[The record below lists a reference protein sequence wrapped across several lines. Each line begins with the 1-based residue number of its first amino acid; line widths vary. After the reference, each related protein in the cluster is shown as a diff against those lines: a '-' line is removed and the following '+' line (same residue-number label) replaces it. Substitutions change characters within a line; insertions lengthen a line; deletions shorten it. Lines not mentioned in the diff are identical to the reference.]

1 MNKEESIGEEVDA
14 VNIKKSSFSVILTY
28 WKNKLW
34 PNRKSK
40 IEPLSHMTY
49 LGGFDESIYEKYTPS
64 FFIAIENDKIVGVNS
79 GHRTS
84 ATSFRSRGIWVDP
97 NYRNRGISQ
106 KLFTAIKE
114 TAIKENCDKIWS
126 IPRKTALPVYEKFG
140 FNRTSDFFDEG
151 MEFGPNCYVL
161 MKL

>member
-1 MNKEESIGEEVDA
+1 MVE
-14 VNIKKSSFSVILTY
+14 KSTFDTIIIY
-28 WKNKLW
+28 WKNNLW
-34 PNRKSK
+34 PDRKSK
-40 IEPLSHMTY
+40 IKPMSSMIY
-49 LGGFDESIYEKYTPS
+49 LGGFDMSIYKKYVPT
-64 FFIAIENDKIVGVNS
+64 FFIATVDNKIVGVNS

-84 ATSFRSRGIWVDP
+84 KFSYRSRGIWVDP

-106 KLFTAIKE
+106 KLFSAIKD
-114 TAIKENCDKIWS
+114 TAIKENCNNIWS
-126 IPRKTALPVYEKFG
+126 VPRKKALSVYEKFG

>member
-1 MNKEESIGEEVDA
+1 MDV
-14 VNIKKSSFSVILTY
+14 VNIEKSSFNVILTY

-34 PNRKSK
+34 PNRKSDIK
-40 IEPLSHMTY
+40 PMSSMLY
-49 LGGFDESIYEKYTPS
+49 LGGFDMLIYKKYLPT
-64 FFIAIENDKIVGVNS
+64 FFIATINNKIVGVNS

-84 ATSFRSRGIWVDP
+84 KFSYRSRGIWIDP

-106 KLFTAIKE
+106 KLFSAIKD
-114 TAIKENCDKIWS
+114 TALKENCKNIWS

-140 FNRTSDFFDEG
+140 FDRTSDFFDEG

-161 MKL
+161 CEL